1 VVLAHSDLGFAALA
15 SRQLRR
21 LGWDVYL
28 AASGAEARSLTST
41 LQPSAVILQTDLPDE
56 SGWLLSEKLTRAEPT
71 LKVLLVADR
80 ETPEQA
86 SFASFVGA
94 AALLQR
100 RDGVAPLIEEMGGAA
115 IPTAN

>member
-1 VVLAHSDLGFAALA
+1 MTQTELRVRVGKRVVLAHSDLGFAALA

-28 AASGAEARSLTST
+28 AASGAEARSLTTT

-94 AALLQR
+94 
-100 RDGVAPLIEEMGGAA
+100 
-115 IPTAN
+115 